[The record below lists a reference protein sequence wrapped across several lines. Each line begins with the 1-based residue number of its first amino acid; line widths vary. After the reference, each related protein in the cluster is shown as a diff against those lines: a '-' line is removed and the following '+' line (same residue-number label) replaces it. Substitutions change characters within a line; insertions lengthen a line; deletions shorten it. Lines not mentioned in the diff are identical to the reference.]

1 MTTTA
6 EKEYIISI
14 LAKNNPGV
22 LLRISGLFS
31 RRCYNILSIVAAQ
44 TENTE
49 YSRILIVV
57 QGDDRIVRQVDKQV
71 SKLVDIEQVDVLDP
85 KSAVVREHLLIKVER
100 TMQNSEKLVEMANV
114 FHANILSVEANTM
127 ILELTGDATTINS
140 FIELYNPYHVLKIL
154 RTGAMAMP
162 KCSNNPAC
170 RRSPTGCIRL
180 HPESQPTIGPVAKPG
195 RNFDD

>member
-1 MTTTA
+1 MANTA

-22 LLRISGLFS
+22 LLRIAGLFS

-71 SKLVDIEQVDVLDP
+71 SKLVDIDQVDVLDP
-85 KSAVVREHLLIKVER
+85 KNAVVREHLLIKVER
-100 TMQNSEKLVEMANV
+100 TIQSSEKLVEIANV
-114 FHANILSVEANTM
+114 FHANILSVETNSM

-140 FIELYNPYHVLKIL
+140 FIELYSPYHVLKIL

-162 KCSNNPAC
+162 K
-170 RRSPTGCIRL
+170 
-180 HPESQPTIGPVAKPG
+180 
-195 RNFDD
+195 

>member
-1 MTTTA
+1 MA
-6 EKEYIISI
+6 YPVEKEYIISI

-57 QGDDRIVRQVDKQV
+57 KGDDRIVRQVDKQV
-71 SKLVDIEQVDVLDP
+71 SKLVDIEQVDIVDP
-85 KSAVVREHLLIKVER
+85 NASVVREHLLIKVER
-100 TMQNSEKLVEMANV
+100 TVQNSEKLVEMANV
-114 FHANILSVEANTM
+114 FRANILSVEATSM

-162 KCSNNPAC
+162 K
-170 RRSPTGCIRL
+170 
-180 HPESQPTIGPVAKPG
+180 
-195 RNFDD
+195 

>member
-1 MTTTA
+1 MA
-6 EKEYIISI
+6 YPVEREYIISI

-57 QGDDRIVRQVDKQV
+57 KGDDRIVRQVDKQV
-71 SKLVDIEQVDVLDP
+71 SKLVDIEQVDIVDP
-85 KSAVVREHLLIKVER
+85 NASVVREHLLIKVER
-100 TMQNSEKLVEMANV
+100 TVQNSEKLVEMANV
-114 FHANILSVEANTM
+114 FRANILSVEATTM

-162 KCSNNPAC
+162 K
-170 RRSPTGCIRL
+170 
-180 HPESQPTIGPVAKPG
+180 
-195 RNFDD
+195 

>member
-1 MTTTA
+1 MA
-6 EKEYIISI
+6 YPVEREYIISI

-57 QGDDRIVRQVDKQV
+57 KGDDRIVRQVDKQV
-71 SKLVDIEQVDVLDP
+71 SKLVDIEQVDIVDP
-85 KSAVVREHLLIKVER
+85 NASVVREHLLIKVER
-100 TMQNSEKLVEMANV
+100 TVQNSEKLVEMANV
-114 FHANILSVEANTM
+114 FRANILSVEATSM

-162 KCSNNPAC
+162 K
-170 RRSPTGCIRL
+170 
-180 HPESQPTIGPVAKPG
+180 
-195 RNFDD
+195 